1 MRLKPDN
8 LTDSGIAP
16 KKRMSDMTPAERKAA
31 YQDSSL
37 KQLMEASG
45 HKICE
50 RCYCCD
56 AFVEAFPCWQC
67 GGFEEVYDLDDWGPD
82 PCSVC
87 AGEGELWHT
96 VCAGSCDDNG
106 SHEKSPWVGPGPIPP
121 GLPTESEG

>member
-1 MRLKPDN
+1 
-8 LTDSGIAP
+8 
-16 KKRMSDMTPAERKAA
+16 MTPAERKAA

-56 AFVEAFPCWQC
+56 AFVERFPVA
-67 GGFEEVYDLDDWGPD
+67 GSAAALRKYTTLDDWGPD

-96 VCAGSCDDNG
+96 VLRWSVAMITVAMRNHLGSG
-106 SHEKSPWVGPGPIPP
+106 QVPIPP